1 MKIISLIWA
10 FLLFVSISSF
20 SQSPNSFKYQSI
32 LRDKNGLLIADKTVT
47 LRISI
52 LQTKIDGTTVYAE
65 THSTKTSAT
74 GIINLEI
81 GKGTIVSGAFNS
93 ILWGTNSHFVKIEM
107 DPAGGSAFEL
117 VGTSQLLSVPY
128 ALFAQTSGDEKW
140 DTATG
145 GINYKGGNV
154 GIANLNPLYKLD
166 VAGSINAT
174 SFLLGGKAIVSSPWA
189 STGSNLSFTTGN
201 VGIGTSA
208 PNSNLD
214 IQGINATLGIYK
226 TKFTA
231 TESVGKGRFELRNDP
246 NDAGIVYSTSL
257 DRIGDTSED
266 LLFGIQHPVGNT
278 TSWGIMESW
287 RGAGLMISSS
297 GPELNPLVLG
307 VDRVE
312 KARLIAN
319 GNLGLGTTN
328 PRTKLQVE
336 NGDIYINSITS
347 GVIMKSPNGA
357 CWRMTVSNT
366 GTPIFTAITCP

>member
-107 DPAGGSAFEL
+107 DPTGGSAFEL

-145 GINYKGGNV
+145 GINYKAGNV

-189 STGSNLSFTTGN
+189 SIGGNLSFTTGN

-214 IQGINATLGIYK
+214 IQGTNATLGIYK

-246 NDAGIVYSTSL
+246 NDAGMVYSTSL

-287 RGAGLMISSS
+287 RGAGLMVSSS
-297 GPELNPLVLG
+297 GPELNPLVFG

-347 GVIMKSPNGA
+347 GVIMKSPNGG